1 MPIQAVQHVR
11 RMRGGA
17 QSHLMRCADGHHY
30 VVKFANNPQHPRVL
44 VNDWLGTR
52 LAEMIELP
60 VPVPAIVDVHPWL
73 VEHTPDLR
81 VELGGQRT
89 MFTAGLSFGSR
100 YVVSPLEGQVH
111 DYLPEGML
119 GRVRNVCSFA
129 GILALDKWTCN
140 ADGRQVA
147 FWRRPCE
154 RKFTASFI
162 DQGYFFN
169 AGEWSFPDAPLRG
182 VLRAQR
188 RVCRCHRVGQ
198 LRAVVEQDRK
208 LSGEFAVATHRTDS
222 SGVVRF
228 RQRRIGAT
236 PNPIAGAPL
245 SGARVY
251 SVFQKF
257 VSEPL
262 PELARGVFGGRCE
275 RTLLRRRTL
284 GRLRVPDGTAGK
296 SNSQL
301 PQPVWAGVRVGDYS
315 LKWISAAK
323 CAQQHS

>member
-30 VVKFANNPQHPRVL
+30 VVKFPNNPQHPRVL

-52 LAEMIELP
+52 LAEMIGLP

-81 VELGGQRT
+81 VELCGQRT

-100 YVVSPLEGQVH
+100 YVVSPLEGQVY

-119 GRVRNVCSFA
+119 GRVRNICIFA

-147 FWRRPCE
+147 FWRRPRE

-182 VLRAQR
+182 VFGRNDVYAGITGWDSFEPWLSRIESFPESSLWPLVDQIPPEWYGSDGGR
-188 RVCRCHRVGQ
+188 T
-198 LRAVVEQDRK
+198 RAVADQ
-208 LSGEFAVATHRTDS
+208 
-222 SGVVRF
+222 
-228 RQRRIGAT
+228 
-236 PNPIAGAPL
+236 IAGAPL
-245 SGARVY
+245 SRARVD
-251 SVFQKF
+251 SVLQEFL
-257 VSEPL
+257 SEPL
-262 PELARGVFGGRCE
+262 PELARSE
-275 RTLLRRRTL
+275 L
-284 GRLRVPDGTAGK
+284 GRRCDLTSLKRTMIGRYRVPDDTAGNLIHMSPK
-296 SNSQL
+296 MVYG
-301 PQPVWAGVRVGDYS
+301 P
-315 LKWISAAK
+315 
-323 CAQQHS
+323 

>member
-1 MPIQAVQHVR
+1 MTIQAVQHVR

-44 VNDWLGTR
+44 LNDWLGTR
-52 LAEMIELP
+52 LAEMIGLP

-81 VELGGQRT
+81 LELCGQRA

-100 YVVSPLEGQVH
+100 YVVSPLEGQVY

-119 GRVRNVCSFA
+119 GRVRNINSFA
-129 GILALDKWTCN
+129 GVLALDKWTCN

-147 FWRRPCE
+147 FWRRPRE

-182 VLRAQR
+182 VFGRNDVYAGITGWDSFEPWLSRIE
-188 RVCRCHRVGQ
+188 CFPESS
-198 LRAVVEQDRK
+198 LWPLVEQIPPEWYGSAVDELDRLLTDLLERRSRVRELI
-208 LSGEFAVATHRTDS
+208 LSFKNSSREPFPNWRDVSSVAA
-222 SGVVRF
+222 
-228 RQRRIGAT
+228 AT
-236 PNPIAGAPL
+236 PL
-245 SGARVY
+245 C
-251 SVFQKF
+251 
-257 VSEPL
+257 L
-262 PELARGVFGGRCE
+262 GGQR
-275 RTLLRRRTL
+275 
-284 GRLRVPDGTAGK
+284 
-296 SNSQL
+296 
-301 PQPVWAGVRVGDYS
+301 
-315 LKWISAAK
+315 
-323 CAQQHS
+323 

>member
-11 RMRGGA
+11 KMRGGA

-30 VVKFANNPQHPRVL
+30 VVKFPNNPQHPRVL

-52 LAEMIELP
+52 LAEMIGLP

-81 VELGGQRT
+81 VELCGQRK

-100 YVVSPLEGQVH
+100 YVVSPMEGQVY

-119 GRVRNVCSFA
+119 GRVRNINSFA

-147 FWRRPCE
+147 FWRRPRE

-182 VLRAQR
+182 VFGRNDVHAGITGWGSFEPWLSRIESFPESSLWPLINQIPPEWYGSAVDELDRLLTKLLER
-188 RVCRCHRVGQ
+188 RSRVRE
-198 LRAVVEQDRK
+198 LI
-208 LSGEFAVATHRTDS
+208 LSFKDS
-222 SGVVRF
+222 SRNPFPNWRDVPWVAA
-228 RQRRIGAT
+228 AT
-236 PNPIAGAPL
+236 
-245 SGARVY
+245 S
-251 SVFQKF
+251 
-257 VSEPL
+257 
-262 PELARGVFGGRCE
+262 
-275 RTLLRRRTL
+275 LRPRE
-284 GRLRVPDGTAGK
+284 
-296 SNSQL
+296 Q
-301 PQPVWAGVRVGDYS
+301 
-315 LKWISAAK
+315 
-323 CAQQHS
+323 